1 MSGPSRELPP
11 LVVKITADSSK
22 LKKGLEDAVK
32 AAKEAA
38 DSITKNFGKANLDQ
52 IKQRRETLRRLGAVD
67 RAYAKQRMSEDKE
80 SRAKAKQASDETAE
94 MRKANQERNKEVER
108 SRKEIEKQA
117 RFQQMADKRAT
128 SRMWSRKRDVILQRR
143 KDLADEQAVM
153 RKANADRNA
162 AVEESRRAIEKQSR
176 YAQMEQ
182 KRETSRMWSRKRD
195 VILQR
200 RKDLAEEKA
209 TIDAAMAEQRRQ
221 VEQSRK
227 NIERQSKQQAADD
240 KRATSRMWSRKRD
253 RIVQMR
259 RAAVDEANEEQRVLR
274 RSRLRRVRTGR
285 ARQEAYATSW
295 RNPGTWG
302 GRVSRGLEAGGG
314 NMMGARADMY
324 MHRQSLQGMIGGA
337 ASFLRPA
344 ADMQTYAVGI
354 KQFTA
359 NAAEAKQV
367 ITELQD
373 FALLSPYTM
382 SSVME
387 GTTLMMRYGMEAK
400 DAVDTTKMLGDVA
413 GGNADKL
420 RLLALAV
427 GQSTSMG
434 RLQGQELRQMT
445 EHGFNPLQIAAEYML
460 GPNASKEDIKKK
472 TYEFSKLMRAGRIDS
487 EFIMAAMRVAT
498 SEGGKYA
505 GLMAEYNKT
514 ILGMTNQII
523 ETLEVARQELGKLF
537 EKEIE
542 AVLKNV
548 LRYASALVL
557 YLRDPKNAETI
568 KYYSTLVVKIFLAV
582 AAFHAFGM
590 AVAYTK
596 WMLGSL
602 LIVLGAVWKIL
613 LPFRWLLGQL
623 AYLFVQLAI
632 QAVSGLTAMQLGF
645 AAATLGA
652 FAFGAAIAYVLY
664 NANADIIK
672 FNQEL
677 KKAQELQEDLNGID
691 NRRHREEMAKI
702 MEEQDPAKRKQ
713 MATDLMARYETE
725 LSGKNTNIERQ
736 KALIAAYEPQASRAF
751 QSAQL
756 PLTKK
761 DYEEGRRVGRVV
773 GRQEWV
779 NESENLK
786 LLENSRRTLKS
797 NIEALKDQT
806 GIVGSEKTAFS
817 AFDPK
822 TWLAGLEPYLKDMK
836 ENVIPKLT
844 EEVNFDKFIRPED
857 PEEAKAARQRMAK
870 GVSDA
875 EAGLP
880 SPTLRGSATH
890 AERLYK
896 YDQMMKGESKLG
908 TPAEQKQISLLERI
922 AKNTQFIT
930 SAGGMPDTKQ
940 ATPQWASFVSG
951 PTN

>member
-11 LVVKITADSSK
+11 ISVKITANPSVYLKALDKVVEASK
-22 LKKGLEDAVK
+22 K
-32 AAKEAA
+32 AASEISK
-38 DSITKNFGKANLDQ
+38 SLS
-52 IKQRRETLRRLGAVD
+52 GA
-67 RAYAKQRMSEDKE
+67 K
-80 SRAKAKQASDETAE
+80 
-94 MRKANQERNKEVER
+94 
-108 SRKEIEKQA
+108 IG
-117 RFQQMADKRAT
+117 ADK
-128 SRMWSRKRDVILQRR
+128 Q
-143 KDLADEQAVM
+143 
-153 RKANADRNA
+153 
-162 AVEESRRAIEKQSR
+162 
-176 YAQMEQ
+176 
-182 KRETSRMWSRKRD
+182 
-195 VILQR
+195 
-200 RKDLAEEKA
+200 
-209 TIDAAMAEQRRQ
+209 
-221 VEQSRK
+221 
-227 NIERQSKQQAADD
+227 
-240 KRATSRMWSRKRD
+240 
-253 RIVQMR
+253 
-259 RAAVDEANEEQRVLR
+259 

-295 RNPGTWG
+295 RNPTTWG
-302 GRVSRGLEAGGG
+302 GRVSRGLESGGG

-413 GGNADKL
+413 GGNAEKL

-664 NANADIIK
+664 NANTDIIK

-677 KKAQELQEDLNGID
+677 KKANELQEALSGVN
-691 NRRHREEMAKI
+691 NRRHQQEMQTI
-702 MEEQDPAKRKQ
+702 LSEQDPTKRKA
-713 MATDLMARYETE
+713 MAGVLVARYENE
-725 LSGKNTNIERQ
+725 LSGPGGMNTRIEQQR
-736 KALIAAYEPQASRAF
+736 ALVSKMEPQASRAY
-751 QSAQL
+751 QSAL
-756 PLTKK
+756 MPLTKK

-773 GRQEWV
+773 GRAEWAA
-779 NESENLK
+779 ESENLTV
-786 LLENSRRTLKS
+786 LERQRRELKERIDS
-797 NIEALKDQT
+797 TKDQFSMS
-806 GIVGSEKTAFS
+806 GSGGLLPFL
-817 AFDPK
+817 DPYMK
-822 TWLAGLEPYLKDMK
+822 ELK
-836 ENVIPKLT
+836 ENVIPKLDVPVDFT
-844 EEVNFDKFIRPED
+844 KFIRPED

-875 EAGLP
+875 EVGLP

-896 YDQMMKGESKLG
+896 YDQMMKGEATLG

-922 AKNTQFIT
+922 AKNTQFIN
-930 SAGGMPDTKQ
+930 SAGGFPDLKQ
-940 ATPQWASFVSG
+940 PSPQWASFVSG